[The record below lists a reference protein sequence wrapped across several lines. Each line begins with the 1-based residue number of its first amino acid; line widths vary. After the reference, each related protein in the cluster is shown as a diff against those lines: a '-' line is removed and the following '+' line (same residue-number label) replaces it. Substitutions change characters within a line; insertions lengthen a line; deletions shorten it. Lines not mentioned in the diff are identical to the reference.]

1 MNMQDQYDYQQLE
14 PKRFSFLAAFLS
26 TILGALVAALI
37 VTGGDL
43 LSKAESIFE
52 PEIKQSTQVLQE
64 KELEA
69 WAQENGMDMNIITWP
84 GYQVSYVT
92 VEEIQTEP

>member
-1 MNMQDQYDYQQLE
+1 MQDQYDYQQLE

-52 PEIKQSTQVLQE
+52 PEEAKIQWVQE
-64 KELEA
+64 SDA
-69 WAQENGMDMNIITWP
+69 IDVSIITWA
-84 GYQVSYVT
+84 GYHGES
-92 VEEIQTEP
+92 EPMR